1 MDTLPKRA
9 EALADQLM
17 GYAEGLAKDL
27 GAAIDDSDEE
37 VPDDVSAA
45 NEVLQVLGATLEAA
59 RTAQVMS
66 LTPTIDELEENDD
79 GET

>member
-1 MDTLPKRA
+1 
-9 EALADQLM
+9 M

-27 GAAIDDSDEE
+27 GTAIDDSDEE

-66 LTPTIDELEENDD
+66 LTPTIDELEEDDD

>member
-27 GAAIDDSDEE
+27 GTAIDDSDEE

-66 LTPTIDELEENDD
+66 LTPTIDELEEDDD